1 VCWELEYHNVD
12 HHLFDRMPEQRTVL
26 LPLLG
31 HTFLTAIL
39 YFITDESALPS
50 SPTPAHWPVAT
61 EVRPTFLTP
70 LLRPG
75 L

>member
-12 HHLFDRMPEQRTVL
+12 HHLFDRMPEQKTV
-26 LPLLG
+26 
-31 HTFLTAIL
+31 TAIL

-50 SPTPAHWPVAT
+50 SPTPAHRPVAT